1 MLAHDQPWKDNN
13 INETIYW
20 CSNDLWCNQTHS
32 KEFAN
37 DRILLWSFYL
47 FILLSIYFFYHSQ
60 RVLCHIFEHESLE
73 QIQIECDTLLIDNL
87 LMKCLNW
94 WNEKLV

>member
-37 DRILLWSFYL
+37 DRILLWSNYL
-47 FILLSIYFFYHSQ
+47 FILLSIYFFLSFSESPLPYIWAWKSGTNTNGMW
-60 RVLCHIFEHESLE
+60 HI
-73 QIQIECDTLLIDNL
+73 ID
-87 LMKCLNW
+87 W
-94 WNEKLV
+94 